1 MKFITNIL
9 NPDELIKEAIE
20 RTKQHSFTQGSEV
33 TEAEVVGVMISKY
46 FRWSGD
52 DIFTASFSAFED
64 SNFHTFNEK
73 FNKLWEEGNE

>member
-20 RTKQHSFTQGSEV
+20 RTKQHSFIQGSEV

-52 DIFTASFSAFED
+52 DIF
-64 SNFHTFNEK
+64 
-73 FNKLWEEGNE
+73 